1 MHSSVDA
8 VHYPLPSS
16 VGPAPSWSPSGVCVV
31 HFLAG
36 LASRPWWCSQWC
48 APPPSL
54 DTNGAPVHGTT
65 SSLLRLP
72 ANQGGDSPGPAW
84 GIPSLGQPNMEK
96 DCEEAPLS
104 PEASTVFGTG
114 AEA

>member
-8 VHYPLPSS
+8 VHYPLPSLGGTS
-16 VGPAPSWSPSGVCVV
+16 TVV
-31 HFLAG
+31 E
-36 LASRPWWCSQWC
+36 SQWC
-48 APPPSL
+48 LCSALPCWSRSATVVVLCTSTQPRH
-54 DTNGAPVHGTT
+54 NGAPVHGTT

-72 ANQGGDSPGPAW
+72 VNQGGDSPGPAW

-104 PEASTVFGTG
+104 PEAPTVYGTR